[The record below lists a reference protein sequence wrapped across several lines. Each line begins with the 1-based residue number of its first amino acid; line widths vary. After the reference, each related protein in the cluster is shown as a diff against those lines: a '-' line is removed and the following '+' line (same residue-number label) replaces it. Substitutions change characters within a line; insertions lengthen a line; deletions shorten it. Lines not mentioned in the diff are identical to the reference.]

1 MPEGDST
8 ISVSSDIK
16 EYALRLGY
24 DRVGF
29 TPAES
34 FPIYQREL
42 SSRLHMYD
50 WAMGDNQRL
59 LRAADPRNAMP
70 EARTIVVAVYDYFK
84 KSFPPKMVGRIGR
97 LYLGHGGGT
106 PLPIPRARYRLLR
119 EFLEKQGFFTSRG
132 GVNPPARQA
141 GARAG
146 VTTFGKNCFA
156 FAEGIGSFIEIDTLV
171 IDGELEYDRPTM
183 QVSCP
188 DKCTLCIDA
197 CPTGALYEPLR
208 MNPLMCVAYNS
219 YATPGSFLG
228 DGQTVLPM
236 DIRERMG
243 VWIYGC
249 DICQQVCPHNQPRL
263 KAKLPPHA
271 YTAQVAADFRL
282 EKLLNMSAEYFRNKV
297 YPLLHYIK
305 DGRYVQ
311 RNVAVALGNLG
322 QEEAVPHLARAMR
335 DPDELVRGHAAW
347 ALGRIGGRGA
357 MEILE
362 GSLATECS
370 EYARSEIIAASGV
383 SRSTGGY

>member
-1 MPEGDST
+1 MLA

-29 TPAES
+29 TSAEG
-34 FPIYQREL
+34 FPLYEREL
-42 SSRLHMYD
+42 SSRLQMYE

-70 EARTIVVAVYDYFK
+70 EARSIVVAVYDYFK
-84 KSFPPKMVGRIGR
+84 ESFPQDMVGMIGR

-119 EFLEKQGFFTSRG
+119 EFLEKQGFRTSRG
-132 GVNPPARQA
+132 GVNPPARQV

-171 IDGELEYDRPTM
+171 IDGELEFDRPTLE
-183 QVSCP
+183 VRCP
-188 DKCTLCIDA
+188 DNCTLCIEA

-208 MNPLMCVAYNS
+208 MNPLICVAYNS

-228 DGQTVLPM
+228 DGQVVLPM
-236 DIRERMG
+236 DIRPRMG
-243 VWIYGC
+243 TWIYGC
-249 DICQQVCPHNQPRL
+249 DICQQVCPRNQPRL
-263 KAKLPPHA
+263 KVKLLPNA
-271 YTAQVAADFRL
+271 YTAQVAPYFRL
-282 EKLLNMSAEYFRNKV
+282 EKLLNMSAEYFRDKV

-305 DGRYVQ
+305 DKRYLQ
-311 RNVAVALGNLG
+311 RNTAVALGNLG
-322 QEEAVPHLARAMR
+322 QEEAIPHLARAMH

-357 MEILE
+357 MEALE
-362 GSLATECS
+362 GSLSAEGS
-370 EYARSEIIAASGV
+370 EYARSEICSAVSASQP
-383 SRSTGGY
+383 TGGH